1 MEELKRKSFNKAT
14 REIVLAK
21 YEEHCSYCGCLLTL
35 KSMQVDHLHPFSRSH
50 FENDLD
56 PNRIENLM
64 PSCRKCNGFKG
75 AFRLEDYRYELQ
87 LQVER
92 LAKNAQFMRAVT
104 FGQVKITESP
114 IVFYFEIAKEK

>member
-1 MEELKRKSFNKAT
+1 MEGIKRKPLNKAT
-14 REIVLAK
+14 REKVLAK
-21 YEEHCSYCGCLLTL
+21 YKGHCSYCGCLISL
-35 KSMQVDHLHPFSRSH
+35 KSMQVDHLYPFCRSH
-50 FENDLD
+50 FEDGLD

-75 AFRLEDYRYELQ
+75 AFRLEDYRKELQ

-92 LAKNAQFMRAVT
+92 LTKNAQFMRAVT

-114 IVFYFEIAKEK
+114 IVFYFEIVKDR